1 MSKHTESHLFRGPI
15 FMRILLA
22 ALLALVLAVPAHA
35 QSWFE
40 AETAHFIIKSRDG
53 EEETRAFAEQVE
65 RFDRGLRFLNGLD
78 ENDVE
83 ESRANKPV
91 IYRFGSYNDMARMAG
106 APGSGIAGF
115 FISRAGRS
123 VSFVPTRGRET
134 NNSRERRG
142 PVRDNPNEVLF
153 HEYTHYFMMQ
163 HFPAAYPRWYS
174 EGYAEMLSTMRFL
187 DGGAFHL
194 GDPPQGRA
202 AQIFQMPDFRLHEM
216 LDSNHQLSGRDAYQH
231 YGTGW
236 LLTHYLSFNIDREQ
250 ALRRYLIALGNGAD
264 SLTTAQD
271 MFGDL
276 RELERTVDRYKDGPF
291 PGYDVRPN
299 NTDAPSVTM
308 RQLSEAEVALI
319 QIEMRLQVGVDRA
332 DAENAAGDLRA
343 VIARFPQSSA
353 AHRWLAEAEYDSR
366 NYVASEQAA
375 ARAVELDPANVDAL
389 IYRAMAAIELAKSD
403 PAYLRTARQH
413 LSRAAELDDQDPRS
427 MILYYQTHYDE
438 TQGQP
443 PEHAIIALEQ
453 ALDSAGS
460 DAEYRLLLGRQLV
473 IEERYNDA
481 RIVLLPALYQGHSI
495 ELEDA
500 DAPTPQ
506 GVLDAIGASDRTTA
520 LDLLG
525 RMIEP
530 EDEDEA

>member
-1 MSKHTESHLFRGPI
+1 
-15 FMRILLA
+15 MRIFLA
-22 ALLALVLAVPAHA
+22 VLLALTLALPAQA

-53 EEETRAFAEQVE
+53 EEETREFAAQVE

-78 ENDVE
+78 ENHVE
-83 ESRANKPV
+83 QSRANKPV
-91 IYRFGSYNDMARMAG
+91 IYRFGDFNDMARMAG
-106 APGSGIAGF
+106 APGSNIAGF

-123 VSFVPTRGRET
+123 VSFVPTRGRST

-202 AQIFQMPDFRLHEM
+202 YQIFQMQEFRLHEM

-236 LLTHYLSFNIDREQ
+236 LLTHYLSFNIEREQ
-250 ALRRYLIALGNGAD
+250 TLRRYLIALGNGAN
-264 SLTTAQD
+264 SLTTAQE

-276 RELERTVDRYKDGPF
+276 RELERTLDRYKQGNF

-299 NTDAPSVTM
+299 NNSEPAVAM
-308 RQLSEAEVALI
+308 RRLSEAEVALI
-319 QIEMRLQVGVDRA
+319 QIEMHLQVGLTRERA
-332 DAENAAGDLRA
+332 TDIANDLRG
-343 VIARFPQSSA
+343 VIARFPESSA
-353 AHRWLAEAEYDSR
+353 AHRWLAEAAYDSR
-366 NYVASEQAA
+366 DYIASEQAA
-375 ARAVELDPANVDAL
+375 ARAIELDPANVDAL
-389 IYRAMAAIELAKSD
+389 IYRSMAAIELATSD
-403 PAYLRTARQH
+403 PAYLRVARQY
-413 LSRAAELDDQDPRS
+413 LARAAELDDADPRS
-427 MILYYQTHYDE
+427 MILYYRTHYDE
-438 TQGQP
+438 THGQP

-453 ALDSAGS
+453 ALEAAGS
-460 DAEYRLLLGRQLV
+460 DTEYRLLLGRQLV
-473 IEERYNDA
+473 IEERFGDA

-495 ELEDA
+495 EPDDA
-500 DAPTPQ
+500 NAPTPQ
-506 GVLDAIGASDRTTA
+506 RVLDAIAASDRA
-520 LDLLG
+520 AAIDLLN
-525 RMIEP
+525 RMIDP
-530 EDEDEA
+530 ADEDAA